1 MSDLSRSFI
10 ILGRKIREIRM
21 WKVISAQDILEDG
34 RGGTLLFHEVGSY
47 FFFRYVLY
55 VYRVPEKENST

>member
-1 MSDLSRSFI
+1 MSDLSPCFI

-34 RGGTLLFHEVGSY
+34 RGGTLLFHDEVGSY
-47 FFFRYVLY
+47 FFFQICPIRI
-55 VYRVPEKENST
+55 

>member
-47 FFFRYVLY
+47 FFSDMSYTYIGYLKKRI
-55 VYRVPEKENST
+55 N

>member
-34 RGGTLLFHEVGSY
+34 RGGGTLLFHEDGSY
-47 FFFRYVLY
+47 FFSDKLIII
-55 VYRVPEKENST
+55 N

>member
-34 RGGTLLFHEVGSY
+34 RGGGTLLFHENE
-47 FFFRYVLY
+47 LIII
-55 VYRVPEKENST
+55 N

>member
-1 MSDLSRSFI
+1 MSDLSRCFI

-47 FFFRYVLY
+47 FFRAL
-55 VYRVPEKENST
+55 

>member
-47 FFFRYVLY
+47 FFFQICPIRI
-55 VYRVPEKENST
+55 